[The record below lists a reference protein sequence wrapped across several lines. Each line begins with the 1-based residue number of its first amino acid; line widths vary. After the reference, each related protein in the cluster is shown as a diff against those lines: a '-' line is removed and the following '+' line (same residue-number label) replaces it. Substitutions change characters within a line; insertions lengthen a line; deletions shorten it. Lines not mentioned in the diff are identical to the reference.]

1 MAEVDAPLVLL
12 APAVRTGQG
21 CGSCPWAGGTNP
33 MCESNVCAGGELP
46 LGPRAAAAA
55 WQPERCHL
63 WQPEPSSG
71 VGPAHVGAAEPRG
84 LSPGP
89 SRGRRQRGMSQ
100 LGRAGPRAGSGFT
113 KSSRPQRRSLSVQCT
128 RLHAPLRGRVVYR
141 CPPPP
146 ETPSPAPTRQSSE
159 HVSERARDHRAFPR
173 KREVL
178 SAVRTR
184 GFSAVQS
191 GEPNLYKMLGAGL
204 WGNQRGSTDAPE
216 TRLGVWLDAFLSVA
230 CHRCLGLFWGLL
242 MQKPKL

>member
-1 MAEVDAPLVLL
+1 
-12 APAVRTGQG
+12 
-21 CGSCPWAGGTNP
+21 
-33 MCESNVCAGGELP
+33 MCKSNVCAGGELP
-46 LGPRAAAAA
+46 LGPRAAAA

-84 LSPGP
+84 LTPGP
-89 SRGRRQRGMSQ
+89 SRGRRQW
-100 LGRAGPRAGSGFT
+100 GRSW
-113 KSSRPQRRSLSVQCT
+113 QRIYQIQPAP
-128 RLHAPLRGRVVYR
+128 APLPICAAHAAPCTPSGKGAYR
-141 CPPPP
+141 CRPPP